1 MVGIS
6 RGNKP
11 SASGRSFT
19 SYKAPKPEPL
29 VNGRIFS
36 SRRLDNFQ
44 PLIEGVNPIVRRR
57 VNTLYGSQELQKSSV
72 KEYLKDILDKMAPR
86 KPYRGYADAFLIAIS
101 TLSIISSAFFL
112 SSNVTGMAIGNTNIL
127 DSNIMGILLFVLGLM
142 GIVLFARR
150 R

>member
-1 MVGIS
+1 MVEIS

-11 SASGRSFT
+11 PASGRSFT
-19 SYKAPKPEPL
+19 SYKAPRPEPL
-29 VNGRIFS
+29 VNGRRFS

-57 VNTLYGSQELQKSSV
+57 VNTLYGSQKTTKPASV
-72 KEYLKDILDKMAPR
+72 EEYLRKVLKMDSK
-86 KPYRGYADAFLIAIS
+86 KPYRDYTDSFLITVSIIS
-101 TLSIISSAFFL
+101 MISSAFFL

>member
-1 MVGIS
+1 MVEIS

-19 SYKAPKPEPL
+19 SYRAPKPEPI
-29 VNGRIFS
+29 VNGRKFS

-57 VNTLYGSQELQKSSV
+57 VNTLYGSQKTTKPASV
-72 KEYLKDILDKMAPR
+72 EEYLKEVLDKMAPR

-150 R
+150 